1 MYISSYLV
9 ISCNCNIVI
18 FQFWARDASYT
29 TQPLELLNALGFE
42 TPKNHIVLTRDFE
55 VSTGDSPLLKSVE
68 NEPIDNH
75 QRNVTDNGDTYSLA
89 SLNIGI
95 DGTVKNRTA
104 STSLDSNQEMLQAID
119 LDGSEG

>member
-1 MYISSYLV
+1 MCISSYLV

-42 TPKNHIVLTRDFE
+42 TPKNHGVLTRDFE
-55 VSTGDSPLLKSVE
+55 LSTGDSPSLKSVE
-68 NEPIDNH
+68 N
-75 QRNVTDNGDTYSLA
+75 DNGDTYSLA

-95 DGTVKNRTA
+95 DGTVKNRNA
-104 STSLDSNQEMLQAID
+104 STSLDRNQDMLQAID